1 MSSSPQGLPTEMRAD
16 AFMESMR
23 SGANRSIPAGRH
35 ETEAWNNGHIPPLLT
50 FCPEMV
56 LRKSSIH
63 ISVGL
68 IELCFFFFFFKE
80 ACMKLCGQFGIFTC
94 KAVNIIYLPPT
105 PVFITADRI
114 AETYGIWQSSLF
126 SLPSDLKTLIVF
138 YFIYYCSV
146 LCFCVLRGY
155 VSVSLILFLN

>member
-1 MSSSPQGLPTEMRAD
+1 
-16 AFMESMR
+16 
-23 SGANRSIPAGRH
+23 
-35 ETEAWNNGHIPPLLT
+35 
-50 FCPEMV
+50 
-56 LRKSSIH
+56 
-63 ISVGL
+63 
-68 IELCFFFFFFKE
+68 
-80 ACMKLCGQFGIFTC
+80 MKLCGQFGIFTC

-146 LCFCVLRGY
+146 LCFCVLRRY